1 MRATGREWAIEYP
14 PGTMLLTGNDRM
26 HWAARSARTRALR
39 DAAQVLARAA
49 GIPPVEHADI
59 VVEYEVPPRRKA
71 MRDPRA
77 SQRIT
82 DSDALWPTEKA
93 ALDGI
98 TDAGVFPS
106 DRREHVRRVTCV
118 IKARTHRR
126 GLLRVRIIEL
136 EEEAE

>member
-1 MRATGREWAIEYP
+1 MSATGREWVVEFP
-14 PGTMLLTGNDRM
+14 PGTTLLTANARL

-49 GIPPVEHADI
+49 RIPQLEHADI
-59 VVEYEVPPRRKA
+59 VVEYEPPPPRKH
-71 MRDPRA
+71 MRHPRA

-82 DSDALWPTEKA
+82 DSDALWPTQKA

-98 TDAGVFPS
+98 ADAGVFAS
-106 DRREHVRRVTCV
+106 DHHDHVRRVTCMV
-118 IKARTHRR
+118 KAKTHRQ

-136 EEEAE
+136 EAERE